1 MSLQSERQLS
11 MEELKSRNS
20 VNLMKAKEVEQKVT
34 LTEQNWIALIQLIEN
49 ILEEQQQQNQFQQT
63 MLSAEDAKQYLTEME
78 QRSKELQTIL
88 NSTAEW
94 LALQVGNLSEMISSD
109 SEKLTTSAKQGVD
122 TMIKETQWQISQLT
136 ETVQQELSEAVSTA
150 KLWMVRIALLTT
162 AASALSM
169 ILFALVVR

>member
-1 MSLQSERQLS
+1 
-11 MEELKSRNS
+11 
-20 VNLMKAKEVEQKVT
+20 
-34 LTEQNWIALIQLIEN
+34 
-49 ILEEQQQQNQFQQT
+49 